1 MASNKPSS
9 RKSVLKQVATIG
21 LDLAKSSVDFV
32 GLDATGRVLTR
43 RRYSKDKLLEVTARM
58 QPCRIGM
65 EACCGAHHLGRQL
78 LAQGHDVKL
87 MPPKYVKPFVK
98 RDKND
103 STDAEACAEACLRPT
118 MRFVAVKSEQQLSM
132 QSLHR
137 YRSRLVGNSTQLIN
151 QARAFLLERGIALP
165 QGKQRFAVRLPEI
178 LEDADN
184 GLSDEMRALLAG
196 MLAEWQVLEEKIQ
209 QVNTCLLRKAQASE
223 ACRRLR
229 EIPGIGVQTATAL
242 VATIGHGEAFEKGR
256 DVAAWLGLVPRE
268 YSTGGKQRLGGI
280 SKRGNRYV
288 RTLLVH
294 CARSGLETLAKRS
307 DQLGQWLRRMLV
319 HKDRR
324 VVIVALAA
332 RLARIAWALL
342 SSGQHFGRQRQHA
355 PAA

>member
-1 MASNKPSS
+1 MASTQPTLRNSA
-9 RKSVLKQVATIG
+9 LQQVATIG
-21 LDLAKSSVDFV
+21 LDLAKYSVDFV
-32 GLDATGRVLTR
+32 GLDAAGRVLTR
-43 RRYSKDKLLEVTARM
+43 RQYSKGKLLEVTARM

-103 STDAEACAEACLRPT
+103 SRDAEACAEACLRPT

-137 YRSRLVGNSTQLIN
+137 YRSRLVGHSTQLIN
-151 QARAFLLERGIALP
+151 QARAFVLERGIAVP

-184 GLSDEMRALLAG
+184 GLPDEMRALLAG
-196 MLAEWQVLEEKIQ
+196 MLTEWEVLEAKIQ
-209 QVNTCLLRKAQASE
+209 QVNRYLLRKAKASE

-229 EIPGIGVQTATAL
+229 EVPGIGVQTATAL

-307 DQLGQWLRRMLV
+307 DQLGQWLRRMLL

-342 SSGQHFGRQRQHA
+342 SSGQHFGRQPQHA